1 MRVPIIA
8 TLQKIPGGIMLVP
21 LIIGSLIK
29 TFAPGFL
36 DLGSFTTGLFKNGAT
51 PLIALLILAT
61 GAQITLKQSA
71 AVMIKSGVVLTA
83 KTIIPGVL
91 IVLLGKMFGV
101 GGLMGISLL
110 AWMTAFTN
118 SNGGLWVALASEYG
132 DEADSGA
139 YIASAI
145 DDGPFFPLILLGL
158 SGLGN
163 IPAVAIVAAIIP
175 FVIGIIWG
183 NIDEKF
189 QELMKPVAGIV
200 IPFFALALG
209 AGIDLHSLAI
219 GGATG
224 IVLGILVPVVTGG
237 LCHLGYRYVLRE
249 KSAIGFAS
257 GTVAGNAVATPA
269 VVAAADAAFKPFV
282 AVATA
287 QIAAAVLV
295 SAIVASLLTA
305 YMSKRYRPANSE
317 AAAD

>member
-1 MRVPIIA
+1 MRVPIFA
-8 TLQKIPGGIMLVP
+8 TMQKIPGGIMLIP

-61 GAQITLKQSA
+61 GAQITLKQSSQ
-71 AVMIKSGVVLTA
+71 VLIKSGVVLTA
-83 KTIIPGVL
+83 KTIIPGLL
-91 IVLLGKMFGV
+91 IILLGKIW
-101 GGLMGISLL
+101 GLDGLLGISLL

-145 DDGPFFPLILLGL
+145 DDGPFFPLLLLGL

-163 IPAVAIVAAIIP
+163 IPAMAIVAAIIP
-175 FVIGIIWG
+175 FVIGIVWG
-183 NIDEKF
+183 NLDEKF
-189 QELMKPVAGIV
+189 QEIMKPVPNIV

-209 AGIDLHSLAI
+209 AGIDLKTL
-219 GGATG
+219 ATG
-224 IVLGILVPVVTGG
+224 GVTGILLGLLVPLVTGG
-237 LCHLGYRYVLRE
+237 ICFLAYRYILRE
-249 KSAIGFAS
+249 KSAVGWAS

-269 VVAAADAAFKPFV
+269 VVVAADAAFKPYQ

-287 QIAAAVLV
+287 QVAAAVLV
-295 SAIVASLLTA
+295 SAIAASLVTA
-305 YMSKRYRPANSE
+305 YIAKRYRNPANNQ
-317 AAAD
+317 AA